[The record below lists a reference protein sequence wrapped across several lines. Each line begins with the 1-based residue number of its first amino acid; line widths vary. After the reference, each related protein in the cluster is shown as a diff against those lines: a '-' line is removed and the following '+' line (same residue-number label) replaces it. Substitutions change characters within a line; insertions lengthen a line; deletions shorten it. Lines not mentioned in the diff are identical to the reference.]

1 MRQKTRCSMTLI
13 ASIFSLSASI
23 QSTLRATGCAEAMAR
38 VGLDQSA
45 KSVVSER
52 EGGGNL

>member
-1 MRQKTRCSMTLI
+1 MTLI